1 MTPLH
6 CNTVQEALWE
16 RAASS
21 GPAPLSP
28 ALAEHLSSC
37 PACQAEQ
44 RAVRD
49 LLEVSAAIVDPVPP
63 ANVWDG
69 FAEGLD
75 DEIARTWPG
84 GARLDRWSRAALGLA
99 ATLVL
104 GFALGAVW
112 MRTVD
117 TAAPT
122 AVPSPGEAASV
133 IEEPGDP
140 RMDLYLD
147 EIESVLVA
155 YRAAEQGDAVD
166 VFRRS
171 VPATML
177 AGEGAPSEAARQRL
191 EQQRTA
197 REQLRTL
204 VLAMLAS
211 EIESERT
218 GFGYIERRIA
228 EISGQE
234 LLILIH

>member
-1 MTPLH
+1 
-6 CNTVQEALWE
+6 V
-16 RAASS
+16 S
-21 GPAPLSP
+21 LSP

-49 LLEVSAAIVDPVPP
+49 LLEVSAAIVDPAPS
-63 ANVWDG
+63 ADVWEG
-69 FAEGLD
+69 FPEALD
-75 DEIARTWPG
+75 REIARARPG
-84 GARLDRWSRAALGLA
+84 TARLDRWSRAALGLA

-112 MRTVD
+112 MRAID
-117 TAAPT
+117 PASPT
-122 AVPSPGEAASV
+122 AGLPPGSAATV
-133 IEEPGDP
+133 FQEPRDP

-155 YRAAEQGDAVD
+155 YRASEQGDAVD

-191 EQQRTA
+191 EQQRAA

-228 EISGQE
+228 EIAGQE
-234 LLILIH
+234 LLILVH